1 MPESLFPINQ
11 DVAKHKQAQEGL
23 GIVGNVA
30 QDAGLGRAGFTYGQ
44 GGQKPGAL
52 WPSQGPWETT
62 TRNKKEYYKNCST
75 ENLLG
80 PYLCTDISFSM
91 CVKFFFNY

>member
-52 WPSQGPWETT
+52 GLHRALGRPPQET
-62 TRNKKEYYKNCST
+62 KKNSST

-80 PYLCTDISFSM
+80 PYLCTGISFSM